1 MSIVFDAKFSK
12 LNNIQMLHLK
22 GPLNERSG
30 TKLMEAIPKIEGRCI
45 INLAGVTHI
54 NSIGAIAWVRFI
66 NQLENREITLEE
78 CAVDFVIQMNCIHG
92 FTHKA
97 KVTSILAQYFCE
109 ECQED
114 NSKLIKLAAEVDLED
129 LLRLTHTCGHCGG
142 MMRIGEHPEN
152 FIRSL
157 QKAS

>member
-1 MSIVFDAKFSK
+1 MAIAFDTSFSK
-12 LNNIQMLHLK
+12 PNNIQTLHIR

-30 TKLMEAIPKIEGRCI
+30 AKLMELIPKIENRCT

-66 NQLENREITLEE
+66 NQLENRDITLEE
-78 CAVDFVIQMNCIHG
+78 CAVDFVIQINCIHG

-97 KVTSILAQYFCE
+97 KITSILAQYFCE

-114 NSKLIKLAAEVDLED
+114 TSKLIKLSKEVDLEN
-129 LLRLTHTCGHCGG
+129 LLKLTHTCGHCGG
-142 MMRIGEHPEN
+142 IMRIGEHPEN

-157 QKAS
+157 QKAG